1 MFKDHEESTPCH
13 TERLVGGTIV
23 VEVQGEIDL
32 CTGPPLS
39 ARLDALTAGPF
50 PDLVLDLRPV
60 SFVDCSGLR
69 ALCRARNR
77 VLARGGRF
85 RLVTESARLLGI
97 LRCVDLGDA
106 FEVLSRPPEG
116 VVPTPRPDL
125 VPVDVG

>member
-1 MFKDHEESTPCH
+1 MLKDHELSTSCH
-13 TERLVGGTIV
+13 TERLAGGTIV
-23 VEVQGEIDL
+23 MELRGEIDL

-39 ARLDALTAGPF
+39 ARLDDLTAGPF

-106 FEVLSRPPEG
+106 FEVLPRLPEE
-116 VVPTPRPDL
+116 VAPAPRPVA
-125 VPVDVG
+125 VPVAVG

>member
-1 MFKDHEESTPCH
+1 MFKDHEESMPCH
-13 TERLVGGTIV
+13 TERLAGGTTV
-23 VEVQGEIDL
+23 VELRGEIDL

-85 RLVTESARLLGI
+85 RLVTESPRLLGI

-106 FEVLSRPPEG
+106 FEVLSRLPEG
-116 VVPTPRPDL
+116 VVSASRPGV
-125 VPVDVG
+125 VPVAVG